1 MADGT
6 LKVGT
11 ITNSAGSGNIA
22 IGSGVTV
29 NVNRPSFFIS
39 LSSDQSV
46 SDAVLTKC
54 NIDTATVDTDSGFD
68 SSNNRWSV
76 PSGAAGLYYLYA
88 SITCAAD
95 TTTNKINFCY
105 IHKNGSSL
113 QLSATDNR
121 NSNGSSNTQA
131 GSIITELAASDYL
144 EIFGYING
152 TNPRFEADGFGTNKP
167 VTYLSGFKIGA

>member
-11 ITNSAGSGNIA
+11 ITNSAGSGNIT

-54 NIDTATVDTDSGFD
+54 NIDTATVDTNSGFD

-76 PSGAAGLYYLYA
+76 PSGAAGLYYLHA
-88 SITCAAD
+88 VMTCAAD
-95 TTTNKINFCY
+95 TTTNKINNCY
-105 IHKNGSSL
+105 IYKNGSSI
-113 QLSATDNR
+113 QLANTDNR
-121 NSNGSSNTQA
+121 NSNGQSNSQA
-131 GSIITELAASDYL
+131 ITIITELAASDYL